1 MLLGAHTS
9 SACIATLLCFFSV
22 NSSAGDLFDM
32 LKRMSEA
39 DQEQNY
45 QGTFVLRKSDEL
57 STLRVTHGKDKDGE
71 WESLEALNGEAR
83 KVIRH
88 DDRVI
93 TVFPDRNLVTV
104 RHHDKS
110 RSLHQ
115 KLPTNTDQI
124 DSLYSIQRLEDD
136 RVANRQTLVVDLL
149 PKDKDRYGYRY
160 WIDKSTGM
168 LLRCDLI
175 SEKGSVI
182 EQMMFTS
189 FEYLPVAPARVLGL
203 EQFERFEQR
212 VLDEPDT
219 VIAGEEN
226 QQVHWTV
233 KVLPKG
239 FMLTQSTMRYSNSD
253 GAPQTDSIYDLPP
266 DLQHLVYS
274 DGLASVSVFIE
285 KNLGVERHLQGLST
299 RGAMNAFGNPVGEYY
314 ATVVGQVPVKT
325 VQLMA
330 QSVARLH

>member
-1 MLLGAHTS
+1 M
-9 SACIATLLCFFSV
+9 
-22 NSSAGDLFDM
+22 
-32 LKRMSEA
+32 
-39 DQEQNY
+39 
-45 QGTFVLRKSDEL
+45 
-57 STLRVTHGKDKDGE
+57 
-71 WESLEALNGEAR
+71 
-83 KVIRH
+83 IRH
-88 DDRVI
+88 NDRVI
-93 TVFPDRNLVTV
+93 TVFPERNLVTV

-110 RSLHQ
+110 RSIHQ

-124 DSLYSIQRLEDD
+124 DSLYSIRRLDDD

-160 WIDKSTGM
+160 WVDKNTGM
-168 LLRCDLI
+168 LLRSDLI
-175 SEKGSVI
+175 SEEGAVI

-203 EQFERFEQR
+203 EQFEQFER
-212 VLDEPDT
+212 KVLDEPEME
-219 VIAGEEN
+219 IASEEN
-226 QQVHWTV
+226 QDAHWTV

-239 FMLTQSTMRYSNSD
+239 FMLMRSTMRYSHAD
-253 GAPQTDSIYDLPP
+253 GVHQPGSIHDMPP

-314 ATVVGQVPVKT
+314 ATVVGEVPVKT
-325 VQLMA
+325 VRSMA